1 MSSVLA
7 LFLISQV
14 FLIVTHPP
22 LVQVLANVILNGN
35 ESVFELRD
43 DIVSNPVNVIDPPSP
58 EDGEESETLAATNL
72 LQPRSSSLAN
82 SEEHCSS
89 PDLLSRKAD
98 SLKLLIKDDGELSDL
113 SKRPFLSSMFDSLET
128 SENDYTALFSLCLL
142 HALLINKGKSVLLM
156 NLIEVLRFQVIS

>member
-22 LVQVLANVILNGN
+22 LVQVLANIILNGN

-43 DIVSNPVNVIDPPSP
+43 DIVSNPVDVISPTSP
-58 EDGEESETLAATNL
+58 EEKEESDSPPTNL
-72 LQPRSSSLAN
+72 LPPRPSLLVSS

-89 PDLLSRKAD
+89 PDLLAGKAD
-98 SLKLLIKDDGELSDL
+98 SLKLLIQDDGELSDL
-113 SKRPFLSSMFDSLET
+113 SKRPFLSSVFDSLET

-142 HALLINKGKSVLLM
+142 HALLKNKGKSIFLM
-156 NLIEVLRFQVIS
+156 CLNNCCRLPV